1 MENLYL
7 QINNG
12 LPVNHP
18 ALENNLI
25 QAFGHI
31 PTGWEIFNR
40 IELCELETFQMLE
53 IPNPAYIKTDSGWT
67 DAWFVR
73 EMTVE
78 EREIKQRAIDEE
90 LELRKNKTPTIIPV
104 TTI

>member
-1 MENLYL
+1 MANLYL
-7 QINNG
+7 QIENG

-18 ALENNLI
+18 ALEKNLI

-40 IELCELETFQMLE
+40 VELYELETFQVLE
-53 IPNPAYIKTDSGWT
+53 TPDPAYIKTDSGWT

-73 EMTVE
+73 DMTVE

-90 LELRKNKTPTIIPV
+90 IELRKNETPTIIPV

>member
-1 MENLYL
+1 MEKLYL
-7 QINNG
+7 QIENG

-18 ALENNLI
+18 AFENNLI
-25 QAFGHI
+25 QAFGRI
-31 PTGWEIFNR
+31 PTNWEIFNR
-40 IELCELETFQMLE
+40 IEFCEVETFQVLE
-53 IPNPAYIKTDSGWT
+53 IPDPAYIKTDSGWT

-73 EMTVE
+73 DMTVE

-90 LELRKNKTPTIIPV
+90 LELHKNKMSTLIPI